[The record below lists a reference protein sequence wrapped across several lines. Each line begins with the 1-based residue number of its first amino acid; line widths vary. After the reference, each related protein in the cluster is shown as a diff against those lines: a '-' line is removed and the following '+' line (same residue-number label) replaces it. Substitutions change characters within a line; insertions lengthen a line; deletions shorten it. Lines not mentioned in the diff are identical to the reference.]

1 MAAISVLLLWLY
13 TFLVLSRNP
22 NLGKDT
28 LIFYKVGKKIVQL
41 LLAYS
46 PILIGFG
53 TALSIAMPTNN
64 DGEPHEMGFP
74 IIAINTMV
82 GLLMGEF
89 ELQDRFPGAPN
100 LTTEWHHN
108 GSTFRNGTTNSPYS
122 KEFWTDFNYTAHG
135 IFFLFVGMVSI
146 VVSNILIAFALKVTL
161 TQYNQ

>member
-13 TFLVLSRNP
+13 TFLILSRNP

-28 LIFYKVGKKIVQL
+28 LIFYKVGKKIVKL

-64 DGEPHEMGFP
+64 DGSPNEIGFP

-89 ELQDRFPGAPN
+89 ELQDRFPG
-100 LTTEWHHN
+100 
-108 GSTFRNGTTNSPYS
+108 TFRNGTTNSPYS

-161 TQYNQ
+161 K